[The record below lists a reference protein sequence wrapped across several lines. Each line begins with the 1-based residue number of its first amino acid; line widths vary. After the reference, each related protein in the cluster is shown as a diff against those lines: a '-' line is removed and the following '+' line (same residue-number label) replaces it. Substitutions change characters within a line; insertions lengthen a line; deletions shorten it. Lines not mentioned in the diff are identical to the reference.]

1 MSTLVFDTHAFIKRL
16 RGAGFTEEQAEIFA
30 DEHRKLIEDR
40 LATKQDL
47 KEVEMRIKE
56 SETKLE
62 TRMAE
67 LKAELI
73 KWMIGLLFAQA
84 AFIVAMIKL

>member
-1 MSTLVFDTHAFIKRL
+1 M
-16 RGAGFTEEQAEIFA
+16 

-40 LATKQDL
+40 LATKQDI
-47 KEVEMRIKE
+47 KELETRMKE
-56 SETKLE
+56 SELRLE

-67 LKAELI
+67 LKSDLI